1 MNFIGAI
8 ILGAGFYIGHT
19 FTKGIDEALG
29 ALIDEI
35 MGGGTI
41 ETFLEKHDFKIEKP
55 KKSEATIGFKS

>member
-41 ETFLEKHDFKIEKP
+41 GCFIANK
-55 KKSEATIGFKS
+55 EA